1 MPALPDTCVDDRS
14 GGGEILQPVVLRG
27 PSRSGQSAELR
38 VGVFLDPVHAAAES
52 LRPSHPIAVG
62 ESHVCAVVEEPTALW
77 RMVLGRQPGLLGHLD
92 GYPDN
97 PSMN

>member
-1 MPALPDTCVDDRS
+1 MMRPRAWQTRWR
-14 GGGEILQPVVLRG
+14 LQAPRRANARGLVLRG

-62 ESHVCAVVEEPTALW
+62 ESHVCAVVEEPT
-77 RMVLGRQPGLLGHLD
+77 LD
-92 GYPDN
+92 LHE
-97 PSMN
+97 